1 MTALLDSA
9 ALDRA
14 GDIGTTLARLLR
26 AEFMKLRTTSAGGLF
41 LTGFI
46 VFTAAALTING
57 VGSHYQLYPQQGLV
71 SRAQTLA
78 EAEQAHSPAGL
89 AAIAASMMTSGQRVG
104 VLFALLLGVVI
115 VTSEF
120 ANQTAAVTF
129 VTVPRRATVIRAK
142 VVAAACFGALFWL
155 VATVLAA
162 AATPLFLYSQH
173 VSTSLAGWTVVR
185 SVLLNLLAFV
195 LWGVFGLGLG
205 AVLRNQ
211 MASVIAA
218 IVVYA
223 GSFGAEIVF
232 TLLHNL
238 FHQSWLLGAPVM
250 APALASAVM
259 VMSEQAF
266 PDAPAGWVG
275 GVIMIGYTVALV
287 AGGIV
292 LTKRRDVIR

>member
-9 ALDRA
+9 ALDQA
-14 GDIGTTLARLLR
+14 GNTGTTLARLLR
-26 AEFMKLRTTSAGGLF
+26 AEFMKLRTTSAGWLF

-57 VGSHYQLYPQQGLV
+57 FGSHYQLYPQQGLV
-71 SRAQTLA
+71 SRAQGLA
-78 EAEQAHSPAGL
+78 EAAQAHSPAGL
-89 AAIAASMMTSGQRVG
+89 AAIAASMMTSGQRAG

-142 VVAAACFGALFWL
+142 LAAAACCGALFWL
-155 VATVLAA
+155 VGTVIAA
-162 AATPLFLYSQH
+162 AVTPLFLYSQH
-173 VSTSLAGWTVVR
+173 VSMSLAGWTVAR

-195 LWGVFGLGLG
+195 AWGVFGLGLG

-223 GSFGAEIVF
+223 GSFGAETAF
-232 TLLHNL
+232 TLLYNL
-238 FHQSWLLGAPVM
+238 FHQSWLLEAPVI

-259 VMSEQAF
+259 IMSERAF

-275 GVIMIGYTVALV
+275 GVIMIGYTVALA
-287 AGGIV
+287 AGGIA
-292 LTKRRDVIR
+292 LTKRRDVI

>member
-1 MTALLDSA
+1 MP
-9 ALDRA
+9 
-14 GDIGTTLARLLR
+14 
-26 AEFMKLRTTSAGGLF
+26 GGLF
-41 LTGFI
+41 LTGYI

-57 VGSHYQLYPQQGLV
+57 FGNHYLLYPQQGLV
-71 SRAQTLA
+71 SPAQALAQT
-78 EAEQAHSPAGL
+78 AHARSPAGL
-89 AAIAASMMTSGQRVG
+89 SAIAASMMTSGQRVG

-142 VVAAACFGALFWL
+142 VAAAASCGALFWL
-155 VATVLAA
+155 VGTVIAA

-173 VSTSLAGWTVVR
+173 VSTSLAGWIVVR

-195 LWGVFGLGLG
+195 AWGVFGLGLG

-223 GSFGAEIVF
+223 GSFGAEIAF
-232 TLLHNL
+232 TLLYNL
-238 FHQSWLLGAPVM
+238 FHQSWLLGAPVI

-259 VMSEQAF
+259 IMSEQAF

-287 AGGIV
+287 AGGIA
-292 LTKRRDVIR
+292 LAERRDVI

>member
-1 MTALLDSA
+1 
-9 ALDRA
+9 
-14 GDIGTTLARLLR
+14 
-26 AEFMKLRTTSAGGLF
+26 
-41 LTGFI
+41 
-46 VFTAAALTING
+46 
-57 VGSHYQLYPQQGLV
+57 
-71 SRAQTLA
+71 
-78 EAEQAHSPAGL
+78 
-89 AAIAASMMTSGQRVG
+89 MMTSGQRVG

-142 VVAAACFGALFWL
+142 VAAAASCGALFWL
-155 VATVLAA
+155 VGTVLAA

-173 VSTSLAGWTVVR
+173 VSTSLAGWIVVR

-195 LWGVFGLGLG
+195 AWGVFGLGLG

-223 GSFGAEIVF
+223 GSFGAEIAF
-232 TLLHNL
+232 TLLYNL
-238 FHQSWLLGAPVM
+238 FHQSWLLGAPVI

-259 VMSEQAF
+259 IMSEQAF

-275 GVIMIGYTVALV
+275 GVIMIGYTLALV
-287 AGGIV
+287 AGGIA
-292 LTKRRDVIR
+292 LAERRDVI